1 MVLVGVIVGVGVG
14 VGLDG
19 AQGPM
24 STTVIKKP
32 GKVVGSVAEQTVT
45 VPDGGIVGNGLRSQS
60 NPNSVTGSI
69 AELLV
74 IW

>member
-1 MVLVGVIVGVGVG
+1 MGVGVG
-14 VGLDG
+14 VGLE
-19 AQGPM
+19 ATQEPK
-24 STTVIKKP
+24 STTVIMKP
-32 GKVVGSVAEQTVT
+32 GKTVGYVAEQTVT

-60 NPNSVTGSI
+60 NPNGVTGSI